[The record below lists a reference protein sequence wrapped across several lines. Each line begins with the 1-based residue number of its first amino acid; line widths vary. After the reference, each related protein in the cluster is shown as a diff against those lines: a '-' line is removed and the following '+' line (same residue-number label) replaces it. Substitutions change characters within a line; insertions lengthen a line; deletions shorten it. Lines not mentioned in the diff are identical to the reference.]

1 MKVGYHFNADYKPFD
16 GFYGFPIERIV
27 FETILSNRTL
37 NISSKIFVGD
47 LLLMFHSVDKETKGD
62 VTTSKFNK
70 DKYQE
75 LFYSWL
81 SPSNIVWIKFSVE
94 KIEEAFN
101 SNIFVVCFESIDLKT
116 ADFLHN
122 SFVKHPSYLGALE
135 VDDSSKV
142 HWALYSASLIPFAR
156 IINKNLSLFH
166 YDEEDKDHAYRK
178 EFEKLGFSK
187 VDFESLNWKY
197 SIFDSYH
204 NFEEARRIAEWKRN
218 SGALLAF
225 IADDIV
231 SKLSDI
237 APDLGNKLWSALKTF
252 EEAETNEQFAQVT
265 ASCRRIFEY
274 VTDCI
279 FPPTDE
285 KIDEHSLKAD
295 KYKNRLFAY
304 ADSSRK
310 SDTNIDLIVAST
322 TTLFEQWDKINSLA
336 NKGVHSEVFRSETRR
351 CLLRTIMLLDD
362 IVSLKATAFEIKPK
376 LDFDD
381 IFKGLT
387 EN

>member
-1 MKVGYHFNADYKPFD
+1 MKVGYHFNADYKPFK
-16 GFYGFPIERIV
+16 GFYGFPIEKLV
-27 FETILSNRTL
+27 FETVLSNRSL
-37 NISSKIFVGD
+37 NISSKIFLGD
-47 LLLMFHSVDKETKGD
+47 LLLMFHSVDKVIKGD
-62 VTTSKFNK
+62 TTTSTFNK
-70 DKYQE
+70 EKYLE
-75 LFYSWL
+75 LFNNWL
-81 SPSNIVWIKFSVE
+81 SPTNSVWTRFSLE
-94 KIEEAFN
+94 KIDEAFN
-101 SNIFVVCFESIDLKT
+101 SNIFVICFESIDLKT
-116 ADFLHN
+116 ADFLHK
-122 SFVKHPSYLGALE
+122 SLEKHPSYFGALE
-135 VDDSSKV
+135 VDDSSIV
-142 HWALYSASLIPFAR
+142 HWTLYSNSLIPFAR
-156 IINKNLSLFH
+156 IINKSLSLF
-166 YDEEDKDHAYRK
+166 YDDEDDKDHANRE
-178 EFEKLGFSK
+178 EFAKLEFSK
-187 VDFESLNWKY
+187 VEFESLNWKY

-204 NFEEARRIAEWKRN
+204 NFEEARRIAEWKSN

-285 KIDEHSLKAD
+285 KSDGHSLKAD

-304 ADSSRK
+304 ADTSRK

-322 TTLFEQWDKINSLA
+322 TTLFEQWDKINSLS

-381 IFKGLT
+381 IFKDLT
-387 EN
+387 EG

>member
-1 MKVGYHFNADYKPFD
+1 
-16 GFYGFPIERIV
+16 
-27 FETILSNRTL
+27 
-37 NISSKIFVGD
+37 
-47 LLLMFHSVDKETKGD
+47 
-62 VTTSKFNK
+62 
-70 DKYQE
+70 
-75 LFYSWL
+75 
-81 SPSNIVWIKFSVE
+81 
-94 KIEEAFN
+94 
-101 SNIFVVCFESIDLKT
+101 
-116 ADFLHN
+116 
-122 SFVKHPSYLGALE
+122 
-135 VDDSSKV
+135 
-142 HWALYSASLIPFAR
+142 
-156 IINKNLSLFH
+156 
-166 YDEEDKDHAYRK
+166 
-178 EFEKLGFSK
+178 LGFSK

-376 LDFDD
+376 LDFDN
-381 IFKGLT
+381 IFKG
-387 EN
+387 